1 MDLEQTLSDPVTVEL
16 YERSPLMRFAYNAV
30 DGSPRVIP
38 LGYLMRDGV
47 FSFCTIPSS
56 EKVTALQRDPRVAIT
71 VDSSDP
77 LCCLLVRGEASLETV
92 PGVPPDYL
100 ESSHCGMAPETWA
113 DFDAQVQALYDAMTR
128 VTITPTWA
136 RLNDF
141 QRTAP
146 RAVERLIAAKSGQ
159 AGQ

>member
-1 MDLEQTLSDPVTVEL
+1 MDLAQTLSDQVTVEL

-38 LGYLMRDGV
+38 LGYLMRDGI
-47 FSFCTIPSS
+47 FSFWTIPAS

-71 VDSSDP
+71 IDSSDP
-77 LCCLLVRGEASLETV
+77 LCCLLVRGEASVETV
-92 PGVPPDYL
+92 PGVPQGYL
-100 ESSHCGMAPETWA
+100 DASHRTMPPENW
-113 DFDAQVQALYDAMTR
+113 DGFDEQVTVLYDSMAQ

-146 RAVERLIAAKSGQ
+146 RAVERLIAEKTGQ
-159 AGQ
+159 AG